1 MVQQHY
7 GLVVSQALRFTNRYS
22 SALEDYIQVGLIG
35 LLKAIRKYNPE
46 KAKFSTFAVTCI
58 RNEICRF
65 LNKKNKTKLVNFVEE
80 KAYSDENPLW
90 EIHPDGLT
98 EQEKEIIEMK
108 FQNYTHQEIAEATGC
123 SKNRIRYLIKQTM
136 NKLKEANGEEKEDS
150 TL

>member
-22 SALEDYIQVGLIG
+22 SDLEDYIQVGLIG

-80 KAYSDENPLW
+80 KAYSDENPS
-90 EIHPDGLT
+90 G
-98 EQEKEIIEMK
+98 K
-108 FQNYTHQEIAEATGC
+108 FTRTDLR
-123 SKNRIRYLIKQTM
+123 NRKKR
-136 NKLKEANGEEKEDS
+136 
-150 TL
+150 